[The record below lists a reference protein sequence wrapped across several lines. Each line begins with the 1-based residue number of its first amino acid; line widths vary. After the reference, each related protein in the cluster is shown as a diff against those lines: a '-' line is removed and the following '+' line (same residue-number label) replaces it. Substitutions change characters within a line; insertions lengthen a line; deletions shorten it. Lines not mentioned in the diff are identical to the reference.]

1 MRDLDCMFFL
11 SGSSTVN
18 TRMAESA
25 FSYGLYDKT
34 NNIFSTMMYV
44 DATDDDIEEKAA
56 NYGFD
61 MVYIV
66 RIPKMFLMPTLNA
79 DRKLIDAPLPI
90 WKKVDGNYYLSNELV
105 YGIYYRRTKTFDYND
120 NYKEIHNP
128 AGLLFDRKQDGY
140 FKENNL
146 DMWSKFSDNR
156 KTMTYDKLLD
166 YDLAKKTWDKFIQ
179 RYERHYNNTEI
190 KK

>member
-25 FSYGLYDKT
+25 FSYGLYDTTK
-34 NNIFSTMMYV
+34 NIFATMMYV
-44 DATDDDIEEKAA
+44 EANDYDITEKAA
-56 NYGFD
+56 SYGYD
-61 MVYIV
+61 MVYVIK
-66 RIPKMFLMPTLNA
+66 IPKMFLMPTLNA

-105 YGIYYRRTKTFDYND
+105 YGIYYQRTKTFDYND

-156 KTMTYDKLLD
+156 KTMTYDKLLE
-166 YDLAKKTWDKFIQ
+166 YDLAKKTWDNFIQ
-179 RYERHYNNTEI
+179 RY
-190 KK
+190 

>member
-1 MRDLDCMFFL
+1 MENLDYMFFL
-11 SGSSTVN
+11 SGSASIN
-18 TRMAESA
+18 SSMAEST
-25 FSYGLYDKT
+25 FTYGLYNKT

-105 YGIYYRRTKTFDYND
+105 YGIYYRRTKAFDYND

-146 DMWSKFSDNR
+146 DMWSKFSTYR
-156 KTMTYDKLLD
+156 KKMD
-166 YDLAKKTWDKFIQ
+166 YDTLFNDDMKRKLWDRFID
-179 RYERHYNNTEI
+179 RYQRHYNNIEI
-190 KK
+190 QK